1 MTIEAVLV
9 RVGKAVVILPW
20 LVSIGRNLEL
30 DEGDIEFVAGE
41 HILIDVIADL
51 CWEVQEDGHCGS
63 ELDFWG
69 TGVIWKNIGLEGVL
83 SSFVTY

>member
-9 RVGKAVVILPW
+9 RVGIAVVILPGQYL
-20 LVSIGRNLEL
+20 LVGILSLMR
-30 DEGDIEFVAGE
+30 GDVEFVAGE

-63 ELDFWG
+63 ELDF
-69 TGVIWKNIGLEGVL
+69 
-83 SSFVTY
+83 